1 LIVRGCMRVWSSLSP
16 LAIEGLSAATG
27 DRRIRRAEI
36 SASGL
41 RHFRWRHRPSG
52 VANRPV
58 SIGPRGE
65 VEAKLRSNLPSL
77 YLEIGI
83 PDLFLRNAMFVRHAL
98 EATLLHRP
106 AFFRITGLQI
116 SELLL

>member
-1 LIVRGCMRVWSSLSP
+1 MP
-16 LAIEGLSAATG
+16 
-27 DRRIRRAEI
+27 EI

-41 RHFRWRHRPSG
+41 RHFRGKQQPSEA
-52 VANRPV
+52 ANRAV
-58 SIGPRGE
+58 LAGLRRE

-77 YLEIGI
+77 YLEIGV
-83 PDLFLRNAMFVRHAL
+83 PDLFWRNAMFVRHML

-106 AFFRITGLQI
+106 AFFGITALQI

>member
-1 LIVRGCMRVWSSLSP
+1 MCENSFDRSRMYACVELAEP

-27 DRRIRRAEI
+27 DRRICRAEI

-41 RHFRWRHRPSG
+41 RHFRWRDRPSG

-65 VEAKLRSNLPSL
+65 VEAKLWTYVSDQQSKIVDNSKVFNEPS
-77 YLEIGI
+77 G
-83 PDLFLRNAMFVRHAL
+83 LFDGCR
-98 EATLLHRP
+98 
-106 AFFRITGLQI
+106 G
-116 SELLL
+116 